1 MNRKICVLLLIVLLF
16 NGRIYAQA
24 GFWKT
29 KEAYLGQEQPGEI
42 PRIFAKGLLVDSGFA
57 FCRVAFSNA
66 GKEFLYTFGQSW
78 TDYKGSGVNRIVFD
92 GKQWEKPELLF
103 VEYSKPTLSPDGQ
116 TLYLDGKGGVLW
128 RSEKT
133 ADGWSRPV
141 QYLDLPFGL
150 YNYMP
155 TLSGTVYAGSNGT
168 WGKKGDYNSYQFS
181 VFRITGKDTVIK
193 SLGTPLNKP
202 GFNGDLYIAPD
213 ESYIIIS
220 TNETPAYESELYISF
235 RKKNKTWTKPV
246 SLGAAINEG
255 KAHRYG
261 QYVSPDG
268 KYLFYTQGTSEK
280 DCHIYWMRF
289 DGLLKRLKAAA
300 EAELQ

>member
-1 MNRKICVLLLIVLLF
+1 MKRHLYFFCFLLSAF
-16 NGRIYAQA
+16 NLSAQSD
-24 GFWKT
+24 FWKT
-29 KEAYLGQEQPGEI
+29 KQAYLGQQTPGET
-42 PRIFAKGLLVDSGFA
+42 PEIFAKGLLVDSGIA
-57 FCRVAFSNA
+57 FCRVAFSND

-92 GKQWEKPELLF
+92 GKEWKQPELLF

-116 TLYLDGKGGVLW
+116 LLFLDGKGGVLW
-128 RSEKT
+128 RSQKT
-133 ADGWSRPV
+133 AKGWSAPV
-141 QYLDLPFGL
+141 KYLDLPFGL

-155 TLSGTVYAGSNGT
+155 TLSGAVYAGSNGT
-168 WGKKGDYNSYQFS
+168 WGNKQDYGSYQFS
-181 VFRITGKDTVIK
+181 IVTINTKDTTIK
-193 SLGTPLNKP
+193 SLGAPLNKP

-213 ESYIIIS
+213 EGYIIIS
-220 TNETPAYESELYISF
+220 TNETPAYESDLYISF
-235 RKKNKTWTKPV
+235 RKKDKSWTDPL
-246 SLGAAINEG
+246 SLGPAVNEG

-300 EAELQ
+300 GL